1 MAASW
6 RYLALPQML
15 TKGLTNDD
23 SLTTSRRSRW
33 CTRS

>member
-1 MAASW
+1 
-6 RYLALPQML
+6 ML